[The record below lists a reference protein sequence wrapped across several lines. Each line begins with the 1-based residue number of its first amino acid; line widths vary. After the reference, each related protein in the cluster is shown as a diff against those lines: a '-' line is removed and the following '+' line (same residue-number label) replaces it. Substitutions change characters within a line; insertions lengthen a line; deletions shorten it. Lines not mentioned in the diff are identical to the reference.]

1 MNKYLNWLVE
11 DVLRTSKQ
19 TLVSDDEDGFVSRL
33 RLQKAAYLLK
43 RMGVE
48 PFTKYEFNIYLRGP
62 YSPELAKEYY
72 GELGE
77 EKEKPEITVEKL
89 ESLKWFVEHDEKWLE
104 IASSILLILE
114 DYPDISYD
122 ELFSLLRMSKP
133 WVTREKLDQIYREL
147 EERSLVGKQTVLV
160 S

>member
-1 MNKYLNWLVE
+1 VKYLRWLIE
-11 DVLRTSKQ
+11 DVLRIDGRA
-19 TLVSDDEDGFVSRL
+19 LVSEDEAGFVSRL

-48 PFTKYEFNIYLRGP
+48 PFTKYSFTIYLRGP

-72 GELGE
+72 GEVGE
-77 EKEKPEITVEKL
+77 EKEKPGITAEKL
-89 ESLKWFVEHDEKWLE
+89 ELLKWFVEHDEKWLE
-104 IASSILLILE
+104 IASSILSILE

-133 WVTREKLDQIYREL
+133 WITREKLDEIYREL

>member
-1 MNKYLNWLVE
+1 M
-11 DVLRTSKQ
+11 RTSKQ

-104 IASSILLILE
+104 IASSILLIFE